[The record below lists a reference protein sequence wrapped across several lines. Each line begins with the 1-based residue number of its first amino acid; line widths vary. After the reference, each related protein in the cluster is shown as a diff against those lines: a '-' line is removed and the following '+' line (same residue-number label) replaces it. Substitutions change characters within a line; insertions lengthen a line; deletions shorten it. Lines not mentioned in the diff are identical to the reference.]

1 MNISRRRA
9 AGFTLIEI
17 VLTVALTAVVVG
29 MGFGLLTA
37 AQQIAQL
44 QQEQSASGRDGWRF
58 LYQLTRELREGMPP
72 DQLGKEAEWSGASA
86 SAKLLDAI
94 STTGWPDVSIKDF
107 EGRRLTVS
115 KDTIRFCTLRAVSPS
130 QPPGPG
136 VVEYSLERDPKKN
149 MINIVRRVTLAAS
162 PDKVETTMIEP
173 SDPNSSFG
181 FISLAFEYLDAQ
193 GQWHPAWTDTKTMP
207 RAVRVSVSTLMRP
220 TRRIK
225 LPVVNQYSTLVYL
238 PTGSRIPQCPR
249 ARRMLCMVR
258 GASTDASGDPARPG
272 SP

>member
-94 STTGWPDVSIKDF
+94 STTGWP
-107 EGRRLTVS
+107 ERQHQ
-115 KDTIRFCTLRAVSPS
+115 RF
-130 QPPGPG
+130 
-136 VVEYSLERDPKKN
+136 
-149 MINIVRRVTLAAS
+149 
-162 PDKVETTMIEP
+162 
-173 SDPNSSFG
+173 
-181 FISLAFEYLDAQ
+181 
-193 GQWHPAWTDTKTMP
+193 
-207 RAVRVSVSTLMRP
+207 
-220 TRRIK
+220 
-225 LPVVNQYSTLVYL
+225 
-238 PTGSRIPQCPR
+238 
-249 ARRMLCMVR
+249 
-258 GASTDASGDPARPG
+258 
-272 SP
+272 